1 MRRTIS
7 SISPIIKIP
16 DPAEQRKRVA
26 TRKRKKRG
34 WLGTLLFYILFPL
47 IVWLVAF
54 LLWFYWRDVSA
65 WLSKGDARV
74 NSPGGVKPRERSDT
88 APAERP
94 QEKILEED
102 RRKLDE
108 ILKRRG

>member
-1 MRRTIS
+1 M
-7 SISPIIKIP
+7 
-16 DPAEQRKRVA
+16 A

-34 WLGTLLFYILFPL
+34 RLGKLLFYILFPL
-47 IVWLVAF
+47 VVWLVAF

-65 WLSKGDARV
+65 WFSKGDAPVNPPVRV
-74 NSPGGVKPRERSDT
+74 QPRERSDT
-88 APAERP
+88 APTKRAP
-94 QEKILEED
+94 EKILEED

>member
-1 MRRTIS
+1 M
-7 SISPIIKIP
+7 
-16 DPAEQRKRVA
+16 A
-26 TRKRKKRG
+26 TRKRKKRSR
-34 WLGTLLFYILFPL
+34 LRTLLFYILFPL
-47 IVWLVAF
+47 VVWFVAF

-65 WLSKGDARV
+65 WLSKGDAPPNLPVR
-74 NSPGGVKPRERSDT
+74 VKPRERSDT

-94 QEKILEED
+94 PEKILEED

>member
-1 MRRTIS
+1 M
-7 SISPIIKIP
+7 
-16 DPAEQRKRVA
+16 A
-26 TRKRKKRG
+26 TRKRKKRSRPR
-34 WLGTLLFYILFPL
+34 TLLFYILFPL
-47 IVWLVAF
+47 VVWLVAF

>member
-1 MRRTIS
+1 M
-7 SISPIIKIP
+7 
-16 DPAEQRKRVA
+16 A
-26 TRKRKKRG
+26 TQKRKKRSRPR
-34 WLGTLLFYILFPL
+34 TLLFYILFPL

-65 WLSKGDARV
+65 WFSKGDAPV
-74 NSPGGVKPRERSDT
+74 NSPGRVKPRERSDT
-88 APAERP
+88 APVERP

>member
-1 MRRTIS
+1 M
-7 SISPIIKIP
+7 
-16 DPAEQRKRVA
+16 A
-26 TRKRKKRG
+26 TRKRKKRSS
-34 WLGTLLFYILFPL
+34 LGKLLFYILFPL
-47 IVWLVAF
+47 IVWFVAF

-65 WLSKGDARV
+65 WLSKGDATPNPPSR
-74 NSPGGVKPRERSDT
+74 VKPRERNDT

-94 QEKILEED
+94 PEKILEED

>member
-1 MRRTIS
+1 
-7 SISPIIKIP
+7 
-16 DPAEQRKRVA
+16 VA
-26 TRKRKKRG
+26 TRKRKKRS

-54 LLWFYWRDVSA
+54 LLWFYWCDVSA
-65 WLSKGDARV
+65 WLSKGDAPPNPPVR
-74 NSPGGVKPRERSDT
+74 VKPRERSDT

-94 QEKILEED
+94 PEKILEED

>member
-1 MRRTIS
+1 M
-7 SISPIIKIP
+7 
-16 DPAEQRKRVA
+16 A
-26 TRKRKKRG
+26 TRKRKKRSR
-34 WLGTLLFYILFPL
+34 LRTLLFYILFPL
-47 IVWLVAF
+47 VVWFVAF

-65 WLSKGDARV
+65 WFSKGDAPVNPPVRV
-74 NSPGGVKPRERSDT
+74 QPRERSDT

-94 QEKILEED
+94 PEKILEED

>member
-1 MRRTIS
+1 
-7 SISPIIKIP
+7 
-16 DPAEQRKRVA
+16 VA

-34 WLGTLLFYILFPL
+34 RLGKLLFYILFL
-47 IVWLVAF
+47 LVVWFVAF

-65 WLSKGDARV
+65 WLSKGDAPV
-74 NSPGGVKPRERSDT
+74 NSPVRVKPRERSDT

-94 QEKILEED
+94 PEKILEED